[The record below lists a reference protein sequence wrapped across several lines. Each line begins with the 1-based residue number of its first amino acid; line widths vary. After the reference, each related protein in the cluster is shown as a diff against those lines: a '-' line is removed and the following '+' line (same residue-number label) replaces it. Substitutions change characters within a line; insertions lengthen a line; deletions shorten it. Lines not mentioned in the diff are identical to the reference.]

1 MLIFLAIF
9 YTFYNFLLTFVS
21 MKSRLFEEKPKTAKT
36 SAERWV
42 RIFPDQGDG
51 YQLYDALQ
59 ERTIGRIL
67 FDADGNWIYDGTV
80 LNIAEQEEVAG
91 FLSGYQ
97 KEMNDLIRN
106 LYEKEH

>member
-9 YTFYNFLLTFVS
+9 YTFYNFLFTFVP

-59 ERTIGRIL
+59 ERNIGRVL
-67 FDADGNWIYDGTV
+67 FDPNGNWIYDGTV
-80 LNIAEQEEVAG
+80 LNIREQEDVAG
-91 FLSGYQ
+91 FISGYQ
-97 KEMNDLIRN
+97 KEMNDLIRD

>member
-1 MLIFLAIF
+1 
-9 YTFYNFLLTFVS
+9 

-42 RIFPDQGDG
+42 RIFPDRGDG

-59 ERTIGRIL
+59 ERNIGRLL

-91 FLSGYQ
+91 FISGNQ
-97 KEMNDLIRN
+97 KEMDNLIKG

>member
-1 MLIFLAIF
+1 
-9 YTFYNFLLTFVS
+9 

-42 RIFPDQGDG
+42 RIFPDRGDG

-59 ERTIGRIL
+59 ERNIGRLL

-91 FLSGYQ
+91 FISGNQ
-97 KEMNDLIRN
+97 KEMHNLIKG

>member
-9 YTFYNFLLTFVS
+9 YTFYNFLFTFVS
-21 MKSRLFEEKPKTAKT
+21 MKSKLFEEKPKTAKT

-42 RIFPDQGDG
+42 RIFPDRGDG

-59 ERTIGRIL
+59 ERTIGRVL
-67 FDADGNWIYDGTV
+67 FDAEGNWIYDGNLLTV
-80 LNIAEQEEVAG
+80 EEQEEVAG
-91 FLSGYQ
+91 FINGNQ
-97 KEMNDLIRN
+97 KEMNELIRD